1 MSVDFLAFDT
11 SQPPFDDVAARRAVA
26 MAVDWRRLAGLQAG
40 ASEGPTSIVPPG
52 TTGRSDGD
60 YVLPYDPEAAR
71 AELATAGYP
80 DGVGFPVVTL
90 ATYGAGPSAAIA
102 ADLERE
108 LGISVDVEHRPFAE
122 HSWLLDSDPP
132 SMWTLAWSADYP
144 HAHDFL
150 GLLLRSGSSANV
162 GQWSDGEFDSLIEA
176 AAATADP
183 DEQTRLYD
191 QAQQIVREDVPLIP
205 VGYGDSWALSREG
218 LAGAAVSGVGLLRY
232 GGLEWTR

>member
-1 MSVDFLAFDT
+1 
-11 SQPPFDDVAARRAVA
+11 
-26 MAVDWRRLAGLQAG
+26 
-40 ASEGPTSIVPPG
+40 
-52 TTGRSDGD
+52 
-60 YVLPYDPEAAR
+60 
-71 AELATAGYP
+71 
-80 DGVGFPVVTL
+80 
-90 ATYGAGPSAAIA
+90 
-102 ADLERE
+102 
-108 LGISVDVEHRPFAE
+108 
-122 HSWLLDSDPP
+122 
-132 SMWTLAWSADYP
+132 MWTLAWSADYP

-218 LAGAAVSGVGLLRY
+218 LAGATVSGVGLLRY